1 MILSKYH
8 SKDLHCNLSLRALR
22 SDKSPTSLPLSTVYI
37 LEQKFL
43 RACFCGLVSTGLW
56 AVWAEQSISAQNS
69 QEGTKSTKYYT
80 AKRISYRSIASSI
93 QPKFDFRFFV
103 DLRVFVLI
111 CRTDGTISVFQL
123 KKKKRKSTKNQSS
136 NFDLI
141 KEIMDQSLILLTVK
155 SG

>member
-80 AKRISYRSIASSI
+80 AKRISYI
-93 QPKFDFRFFV
+93 QIHSFFYS
-103 DLRVFVLI
+103 DKI
-111 CRTDGTISVFQL
+111 
-123 KKKKRKSTKNQSS
+123 
-136 NFDLI
+136 
-141 KEIMDQSLILLTVK
+141 
-155 SG
+155 